1 MKFFL
6 LQCFLRILTQSAQH
20 FKEKRERSGA
30 GAGSVLVAN
39 GSGMRIREAQKHKD
53 PDQDAG
59 PEHCFKG
66 TVSRDFFLLVFFMNQ
81 FPPSPRVSH

>member
-1 MKFFL
+1 MFDENLIIKKKMFVLKFYFAT
-6 LQCFLRILTQSAQH
+6 ITQAAQH
-20 FKEKRERSGA
+20 FYEKMKGS

-53 PDQDAG
+53 PDQYAG

-66 TVSRDFFLLVFFMNQ
+66 LGHQVDLTYGDLYVKI
-81 FPPSPRVSH
+81 